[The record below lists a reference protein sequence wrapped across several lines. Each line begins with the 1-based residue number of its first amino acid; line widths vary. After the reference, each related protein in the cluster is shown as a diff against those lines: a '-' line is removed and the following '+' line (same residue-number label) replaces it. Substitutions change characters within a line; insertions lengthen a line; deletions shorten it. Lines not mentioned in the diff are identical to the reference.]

1 MAADPSDGTRS
12 PAPDRLRVPA
22 SAWLRPALLLVGGLL
37 VAALLFAIDQ
47 RLAAVAMALFALLM
61 GYWTSPLRSG
71 QHVPLARALAARG
84 PGDSVILWAPG
95 DPMSARLQT
104 AIRSTRTDVAWVNVY
119 RDAEAAQL
127 LARHGG
133 RAALPL
139 VLLGDGTELRRAS
152 VGAFL
157 DASAAAQ
164 EAAGRRAGTDG
175 PDPDAALDDR

>member
-1 MAADPSDGTRS
+1 MAQPPD
-12 PAPDRLRVPA
+12 PAPRTAPLRVPA

-37 VAALLFAIDQ
+37 VAALLLAVDQ
-47 RLAAVAMALFALLM
+47 LVAAVAMALFALLM

-71 QHVPLARALAARG
+71 QHEPLTSALAARG

-95 DPMSARLQT
+95 DPLSARLQT
-104 AIRSTRTDVAWVNVY
+104 AVRSTRTDVTWVNVY

-127 LARHGG
+127 LAEHGG
-133 RAALPL
+133 REALPL
-139 VLLGDGTELRRAS
+139 VLLGDGTEVRRAS

-164 EAAGRRAGTDG
+164 EAAGRPGTGG
-175 PDPDAALDDR
+175 PDPA